1 MGCVRGSCVVP
12 LHDYYRP
19 AHVEAVAARMRF
31 LGAPTLRASQ
41 LDGRWYLREGT
52 HRARAA
58 LQLGYPIH
66 LSPVSWPRGERGR
79 RRARFRRCL
88 YCHRHSEETMNE
100 EETNHAHRLWLTDLI
115 EALIRDAPTSP
126 VPLQAHKARDPLSW
140 LGAMLM
146 AHAQHAAPE
155 RIQGVYSALKEE
167 MRPAPA
173 PPTEN
178 PFTTA
183 VESAQDMTARIKLI
197 GSFAAKILPR
207 DGFVILAVPYA
218 KEASGA
224 ATASNMEEAMVI
236 SLLRHVLRTHED
248 GSAQRMPG
256 VEV

>member
-1 MGCVRGSCVVP
+1 MRCLHHGCVVP
-12 LHDYYRP
+12 LHDYYRL
-19 AHVEAVAARMRF
+19 AHVEAVAARMRV
-31 LGAPTLRASQ
+31 LGPPVLRAAHVG
-41 LDGRWYLREGT
+41 GRWYLREGT

-66 LSPVSWPRGERGR
+66 LRPMSWPRGERGR

-88 YCHRHSEETMNE
+88 YCHHSEETMNQE
-100 EETNHAHRLWLTDLI
+100 EENHAHRLWLVDLM
-115 EALIRDAPTSP
+115 EALIRDAATSP

-155 RIQGVYSALKEE
+155 RIQGIYSALKEE

-183 VESAQDMTARIKLI
+183 VESAEDMTARIKLI

-207 DGFVILAVPYA
+207 DGFVILALPYA
-218 KEASGA
+218 KQATGA
-224 ATASNMEEAMVI
+224 ATASNMEEAMLTA
-236 SLLRHVLRTHED
+236 LLRHVLRTHEE
-248 GSAQRMPG
+248 GTAQRMPG